1 MDFQIRI
8 WKIRSLNSLTNRSRV
23 VAEINKFNL
32 KVTIYS
38 IRCQAFH
45 SLFHGLVIN
54 IKQMKITL
62 RAKFCGY
69 YCVQKDM
76 EFHPV
81 LLFQNGASSFF
92 LFQNGTSSIFL
103 FQNGTSPTEASSDDD
118 ALPAVAFGSYEL
130 NIPSQVCL
138 WQATPRPPNS
148 AQVRVSSAK
157 YSDICRTL
165 LLDVFTF
172 G

>member
-23 VAEINKFNL
+23 VTEINKFNL
-32 KVTIYS
+32 KVTMYS
-38 IRCQAFH
+38 IRYQAFH
-45 SLFHGLVIN
+45 PLFHGLVIN

-62 RAKFCGY
+62 RAKLCGC
-69 YCVQKDM
+69 YCVQQDM
-76 EFHPV
+76 EFHLV
-81 LLFQNGASSFF
+81 LLFQNGA
-92 LFQNGTSSIFL
+92 SSIFL

-172 G
+172 GQISEKETIF